1 VNLSAHEIGFESLDG
16 LSEMD
21 SLCVFVAEDERPLR
35 GVAGYLDWRLCGQ
48 LSRVLQGKFFTGE
61 PGDCLLLP
69 SDGRVAMPR
78 VFVMGLGPGKRLS
91 EAALHS
97 ALEEAARTLS
107 KAKVEAVALEVPGAG
122 KLDEQTRAEAV
133 TNSFIPKF
141 KGKSISLL
149 SEKTLSRRIS
159 GVTKDGK

>member
-1 VNLSAHEIGFESLDG
+1 MNVSAHEVGFESLDN
-16 LSEMD
+16 LSGVD
-21 SLCVFVAEDERPLR
+21 SLCVFVSEDERPLR

-48 LSRVLQGKFFTGE
+48 LSRVILASFFTGE

-69 SDGRVAMPR
+69 SEGRVAMPR

-91 EAALHS
+91 DAALHS
-97 ALEEAARTLS
+97 AMEEAARTLS

-122 KLDEQTRAEAV
+122 KLDDATRAAAV
-133 TNSFIPKF
+133 AESFIPKF

-149 SEKTLSRRIS
+149 SEKSISRLIP
-159 GVTKDGK
+159 GLPKDGK